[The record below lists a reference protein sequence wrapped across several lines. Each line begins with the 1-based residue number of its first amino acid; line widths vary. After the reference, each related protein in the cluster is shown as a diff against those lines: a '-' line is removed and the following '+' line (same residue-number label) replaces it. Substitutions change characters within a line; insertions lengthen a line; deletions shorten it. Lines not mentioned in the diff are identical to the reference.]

1 MTTNATDK
9 RPLVIEDLKLTPIS
23 TENFKP
29 YGTLV
34 EATEDG
40 TPFGPNDARL
50 DLSRGTA
57 RFYIMRLDF
66 RERVARR
73 ITRHRQVTQLLA
85 SVGGKPWQLVV
96 APPYDVDDPA
106 AEPHLD
112 ELMAFEIP
120 GNVGVMLYRGTWHA
134 GPFFDDKETSFFNL
148 ELADT
153 NEVDHQTCKLE
164 DRFSR
169 AYRLIA

>member
-1 MTTNATDK
+1 MTMKTNDA
-9 RPLVIEDLKLTPIS
+9 PLVIEDLKLTPI
-23 TENFKP
+23 TAENFRP

-40 TPFGPNDARL
+40 APFGPQDAQL
-50 DLSRGTA
+50 DLSRGTP
-57 RFYIMRLDF
+57 RFYIMRLEF
-66 RERVARR
+66 RERIARHL
-73 ITRHRQVTQLLA
+73 TRHRQTTQVLA
-85 SVGGKPWQLVV
+85 SVGGKEWQLVV
-96 APPYDVDDPA
+96 APPYDIDNPG

-112 ELMAFEIP
+112 EIMAFNIP

-134 GPFFDDKETSFFNL
+134 GPYFDDTETSFFNL

-164 DRFSR
+164 DRFAR

>member
-1 MTTNATDK
+1 MTMNATDGH
-9 RPLVIEDLKLTPIS
+9 PLVIEDLKLTPI
-23 TENFKP
+23 TGLNFRA

-40 TPFGPNDARL
+40 TLFGPHDAQL
-50 DLSRGTA
+50 DLSRGTP

-85 SVGGKPWQLVV
+85 SVGGKEWQLVV
-96 APPYDVDDPA
+96 APPHDVDDPN
-106 AEPHLD
+106 AEPNLD
-112 ELMAFEIP
+112 EIAAFTIP

-134 GPFFDDKETSFFNL
+134 GPYFDDTETSFFNL

-164 DRFSR
+164 ERFGR